1 MTNFFRSGRMHALLL
16 GLSFS
21 LFAVA
26 QRNCGSMDYLDQQI
40 QADPDRAAR
49 LQEIES
55 FTQTWIEEH
64 GAEDRAVVTIPVVFH
79 VVYANSAQNIT
90 DAKVQAQIAQLNAD
104 FARLNSDANQT
115 PAVFAAL
122 GANTEVQFCLAQR
135 DPSGAATTGIVRR
148 STTVSSFSSNDA
160 VKYTA
165 NGGSNAWPRDS
176 YLNIWSCNLGSS
188 LLGYAQFPGGAAA
201 TDGVVVLYSSRWQSC
216 QPRHG
221 FAVPLWTYPHARGGP
236 LAEPSTHLGRCHMR
250 QRLGE
255 RYPHTQ
261 YQQRWLP
268 YLSALQHMQWHSHRD
283 DQQLHGLHQ

>member
-1 MTNFFRSGRMHALLL
+1 MTNFFRSGRMHALLF

-135 DPSGAATTGIVRR
+135 DPNGAATTGIVRR
-148 STTVSSFSSNDA
+148 STTVSSFSGNDA

-188 LLGYAQFPGGAAA
+188 LLGYAQFPRW
-201 TDGVVVLYSSRWQSC
+201 SRSNRWS
-216 QPRHG
+216 
-221 FAVPLWTYPHARGGP
+221 
-236 LAEPSTHLGRCHMR
+236 GRS
-250 QRLGE
+250 L
-255 RYPHTQ
+255 
-261 YQQRWLP
+261 
-268 YLSALQHMQWHSHRD
+268 
-283 DQQLHGLHQ
+283 